1 MAGQFPQ
8 FPERL
13 RAVLEEYVPGFYAW
27 ISDISRWFNVGIT
40 TQGDVTFST
49 AGKGVVLKNAAGTVT
64 KRVRLNDAGNGLIY
78 EDS

>member
-13 RAVLEEYVPGFYAW
+13 RETLEQYVPGFYAW
-27 ISDISRWFNVGIT
+27 IVDITRFFNVGLT

-49 AGKGVVLKNAAGTVT
+49 VGKGIVLKNAAGIV
-64 KRVRLNDAGNGLIY
+64 KRVKLNSTGDGLLI
-78 EDS
+78 EDV